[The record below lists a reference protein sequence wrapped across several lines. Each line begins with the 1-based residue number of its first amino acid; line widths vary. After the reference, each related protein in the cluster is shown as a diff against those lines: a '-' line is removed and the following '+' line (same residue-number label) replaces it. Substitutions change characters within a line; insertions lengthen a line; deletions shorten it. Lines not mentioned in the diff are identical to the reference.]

1 MATNN
6 IIDMNELDGEVVAEF
21 TQQLVGSGLFIYNIH
36 HPNASIIVEN
46 LGFGD
51 VYVSD
56 KEDISI
62 GADSLRLMF
71 REQLA
76 IRANKLFFT
85 SNSQPVV
92 SIIEVM

>member
-1 MATNN
+1 MATNG
-6 IIDMNELDGEVVAEF
+6 IINMDELDGEVVAEC
-21 TQQLVGSGLFIYNIH
+21 TQQLVGSGLFIYNAH
-36 HPNASIIVEN
+36 HPNASLIVEN

-56 KEDISI
+56 REDVSV
-62 GADSLRLMF
+62 GADSMRLLF